1 MVGAQQA
8 AQQLVAVGQ
17 AAEDLGRRE
26 GLVDEHAD
34 VGRAQLA
41 QQVRARVRVRVRDR
55 VRVSSPRMLKPKN
68 RFQID
73 VPLDLY
79 GTLN

>member
-1 MVGAQQA
+1 MEADVVGAQQA

-41 QQVRARVRVRVRDR
+41 QQVRVRVRVRVT
-55 VRVSSPRMLKPKN
+55 VTVKLKG
-68 RFQID
+68 
-73 VPLDLY
+73 L
-79 GTLN
+79 G